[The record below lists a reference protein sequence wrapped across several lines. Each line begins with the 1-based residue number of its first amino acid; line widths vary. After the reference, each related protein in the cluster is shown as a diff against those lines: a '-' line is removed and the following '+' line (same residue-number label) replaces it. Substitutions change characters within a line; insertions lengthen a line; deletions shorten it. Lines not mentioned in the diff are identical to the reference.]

1 MPTRPTTNESA
12 LVYEGKPVYSCSNC
26 SAVIVSTGLSAPY
39 FLRADVGLNP
49 RNASQTLQDELV
61 SKTFSGREGRGFLAH
76 SATNVRLGQKEDR
89 PLMTGVHT
97 VADITCLGCGDRLGW
112 YYHKAADPSQKYKE
126 GKSKDQ

>member
-1 MPTRPTTNESA
+1 MPTRTTTNESA

-26 SAVIVSTGLSAPY
+26 SAVIVSLLAP
-39 FLRADVGLNP
+39 FFQRADAWLNP
-49 RNASQTLQDELV
+49 RDAP
-61 SKTFSGREGRGFLAH
+61 KTFSGREGRGFLAH

-126 GKSKDQ
+126 GKYVLEKEKLVKENNWT

>member
-1 MPTRPTTNESA
+1 MPTRTTTTESV

-26 SAVIVSTGLSAPY
+26 SAVI
-39 FLRADVGLNP
+39 LNP
-49 RNASQTLQDELV
+49 HNGPQTLQDELV

-112 YYHKAADPSQKYKE
+112 FYHKAADPSQKYKE
-126 GKSKDQ
+126 GKSEDQ

>member
-1 MPTRPTTNESA
+1 MPTRPTTDESA

-26 SAVIVSTGLSAPY
+26 SAVIVSLLTP
-39 FLRADVGLNP
+39 FVQRTDIGLNP
-49 RNASQTLQDELV
+49 RNALQTLQDELV

-126 GKSKDQ
+126 GKSEDQQ